1 VGWLEKER
9 KSPES
14 KKQRK
19 LQCKKGNEAKSKK
32 RKLHRKNANHLS
44 QG

>member
-32 RKLHRKNANHLS
+32 QKAQIALIKC
-44 QG
+44 Q